1 MKATPMFLTIA
12 NSRENFVDVDVL
24 LAGARAKFHHLS
36 HALGASSCSS
46 ASR

>member
-12 NSRENFVDVDVL
+12 NSRENFVDVL